1 MRIYRVTTPDG
12 AVAYIADQK
21 DNVSPEIR
29 AMTIAEQEAAGWTVI
44 EDVPQPADTAQ
55 TIHDL
60 VITTTAEGI
69 PTITWVPR
77 QKTNEELTR
86 EAVARQ
92 IDDLNALLG
101 TTGVIDQT
109 TLRGIKATANADI
122 NASPAKY
129 IKALAD
135 ILIALVQ
142 AERRASR
149 TIARRFENTQ

>member
-1 MRIYRVTTPDG
+1 MDKINQTIENGEPRLAAETQLSAELRALPD
-12 AVAYIADQK
+12 ADK
-21 DNVSPEIR
+21 
-29 AMTIAEQEAAGWTVI
+29 AAAGWI
-44 EDVPQPADTAQ
+44 LVPETPKPPGPSTDTYSM
-55 TIHDL
+55 
-60 VITTTAEGI
+60 
-69 PTITWVPR
+69 TITQTPEGPVMSWAQRP
-77 QKTNEELTR
+77 KTNEELTR

>member
-1 MRIYRVTTPDG
+1 MDKLYQTTENGEPRLTYESDLS
-12 AVAYIADQK
+12 A
-21 DNVSPEIR
+21 ELR
-29 AMTIAEQEAAGWTVI
+29 AMTPEEKATAGWILVPETPKPPDTPTDTYDMTVTQTP
-44 EDVPQPADTAQ
+44 EGPAMSWTQ
-55 TIHDL
+55 R
-60 VITTTAEGI
+60 
-69 PTITWVPR
+69 P
-77 QKTNEELTR
+77 KTNEELTR

-101 TTGVIDQT
+101 TSGVIDQT
-109 TLRGIKATANADI
+109 TLRRLKATANADI

-149 TIARRFENTQ
+149 TIARRFESTN

>member
-21 DNVSPEIR
+21 DNVNPEIR

-60 VITTTAEGI
+60 VITATAEGI

-77 QKTNEELTR
+77 QKTNEELIR
-86 EAVARQ
+86 DAVLTQ
-92 IDDLNALLG
+92 IDSLNALMG
-101 TTGVIDQT
+101 TAGVADAT
-109 TLRGIKATANADI
+109 TLRGLKATANADI

-135 ILIALVQ
+135 ITIALVQ
-142 AERRASR
+142 AERRAAR
-149 TIARRFENTQ
+149 MIARRFDSTQ